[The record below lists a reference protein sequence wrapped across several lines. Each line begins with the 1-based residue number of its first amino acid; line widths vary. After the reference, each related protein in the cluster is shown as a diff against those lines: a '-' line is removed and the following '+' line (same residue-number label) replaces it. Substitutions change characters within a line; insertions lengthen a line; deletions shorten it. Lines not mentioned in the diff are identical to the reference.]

1 MSTLKLQ
8 ILLGAV
14 DKLTAPLKAVTGQSR
29 ITAKDLADTKAK
41 VRDLEKQSGQV
52 DGYRTLGKQIGAT
65 RAELTQAQQTAQRM
79 AKELAATANPTK
91 AMTRELE
98 RAKGAVRDLTNKE
111 REMVSRHGAM
121 KAAMQQAGIN
131 TRQLSQHQRQLKSDL
146 TATTAQLEQQRSKL
160 TQVAA
165 QQKRIAQV
173 KANYDKTMAMRGTM
187 AGYGAAGMATGA
199 AGLYKINSI
208 ASVGLDFDAQM
219 SKVQALTRL
228 QKDSAELAM
237 LRQQARDLGASTSF
251 TAMDAAQA
259 QGFLAMSGFNPKQIK
274 AAMPDML
281 DLAKASGVGLDQ
293 TADIASN
300 ILSAFKME
308 AAQMGR
314 VSDTLALTMTT
325 SNVDLN
331 MLAETMKYMGPIANK
346 AGMSLEEAA
355 AAAGLL
361 GNIGIQGSN
370 SGTALRAM
378 LNRLAGPTSK
388 ADKLMKSLGVT
399 TKDASGNM
407 LNIVDIMAQVAK
419 QTEKMGNADQLAA
432 YKEIFGEEAASGM
445 AELIGQAGAGGFAK
459 YAAMI
464 RQQSKGVA
472 KEMAAVMGDNA
483 RGDLD
488 NMTSAWEDLNIQML
502 ETQNGPLRGLIQQV
516 TSMTQAAGAWM
527 RANPELTATL
537 TKVAA
542 ITAVAAAAGGSLL
555 LIVAGLLGPLAML
568 KFALGGT
575 LVRLGGLFLS
585 TNKTAESM
593 SMFSRIMA
601 LNSRMAAPLLA
612 KWAALGNA
620 IKGLSF
626 AKVGA
631 GMNAMLTTITNLP
644 TKIGAMT
651 AATWRYITAQWA
663 ASKATAATKFTSMI
677 SGIRAATA
685 ATSAYVAAN
694 GVMGTSMNLLKG
706 AASGTISLLKGGL
719 VGALR
724 LVGQTIAVVGRLLLM
739 NPIGLLVTAIGL
751 AALTIYRYWEPIK
764 AFFSGFFQGLKEGLG
779 PVAAVFTP
787 AFEAMAGA
795 LSPLKPIWDGI
806 SSALGSAWE
815 WVTNLLTPIKTTQ
828 QELDGATNAGK
839 RFGLWL
845 GGLGKSFIDVIAD
858 FTKFGADLIDGL
870 IKGISDK
877 WAELKTKIAAMTD
890 LLPDWWNGGSEV
902 KASVGNASTAP
913 AVQAGK
919 EGGFAGFYDKGGL
932 IQAGKWGI
940 AGENG
945 PEVVKGP
952 ASIISRRHTAAMA
965 SAAMLASMPLAAMQ
979 PHQDATRTIRE
990 QVVPAA
996 LRQPADTVRTIRE
1009 QVMPAELRHPADT
1022 ARTIREQVM
1031 PAELRQPVEAAQTIR
1046 EQVVPAEL
1054 NRPANS
1060 YSRPG
1065 PRIVETPKLAPA
1077 RGDTNIHI
1085 SAPIHIAQQPGQS
1098 SVDVAQEVRREL
1110 DRRERQASARTRAS
1124 LRDNS

>member
-41 VRDLEKQSGQV
+41 VRDLEKQSAKIDGFKQLGAQLGVTNANLQAAKDRFEQV
-52 DGYRTLGKQIGAT
+52 KQTI
-65 RAELTQAQQTAQRM
+65 
-79 AKELAATANPTK
+79 AATANPTRMMVNEFNK
-91 AMTRELE
+91 AE
-98 RAKGAVRDLTNKE
+98 KSVKE
-111 REMVSRHGAM
+111 
-121 KAAMQQAGIN
+121 
-131 TRQLSQHQRQLKSDL
+131 L
-146 TATTAQLEQQRSKL
+146 TAKQAEMNSKYEGMKLSLQTATMGTKDLAKTQERLKNATAAANDKLKQQRADL
-160 TQVAA
+160 DRMAA
-165 QQKRIAQV
+165 QQKRLAQV
-173 KANYDKTMAMRGTM
+173 KANYDKTMSLRNSM
-187 AGYGAAGMATGA
+187 AGHGAAGMATGA

-228 QKDSAELAM
+228 QKGSAELAM

-432 YKEIFGEEAASGM
+432 FKEIFGEEAASGM

-488 NMTSAWEDLNIQML
+488 NMTSAWEDLNIQLL

-516 TSMTQAAGAWM
+516 TSMTQAAGVWM
-527 RANPELTATL
+527 RENPELTATI

-542 ITAVAAAAGGSLL
+542 IIAVTAAVGGGLL
-555 LIVAGLLGPLAML
+555 LVLAGLLGPIAAVKMG
-568 KFALGGT
+568 LGMMVT
-575 LVRLGGLFLS
+575 MGG
-585 TNKTAESM
+585 
-593 SMFSRIMA
+593 
-601 LNSRMAAPLLA
+601 PLLG
-612 KWAALGNA
+612 LL
-620 IKGLSF
+620 KGLTLGVL
-626 AKVGA
+626 KLGV
-631 GMNAMLTTITNLP
+631 AMLTTPLGWIIMGIAAIAAGAFLLYQNWSGVKEWFVGIWEQCKPPLAAFWEFLKAAFAFSPLGLLTQNWSAIWAFFDTLP
-644 TKIGAMT
+644 AGAAAKGQAIIDGLIGGISAKWQELKAKLAELTSYLPDWMKGG
-651 AATWRYITAQWA
+651 
-663 ASKATAATKFTSMI
+663 SELKATVNQSAQLAGGYHT
-677 SGIRAATA
+677 TA
-685 ATSAYVAAN
+685 
-694 GVMGTSMNLLKG
+694 
-706 AASGTISLLKGGL
+706 
-719 VGALR
+719 
-724 LVGQTIAVVGRLLLM
+724 
-739 NPIGLLVTAIGL
+739 P
-751 AALTIYRYWEPIK
+751 
-764 AFFSGFFQGLKEGLG
+764 
-779 PVAAVFTP
+779 
-787 AFEAMAGA
+787 AMAGA
-795 LSPLKPIWDGI
+795 SG
-806 SSALGSAWE
+806 
-815 WVTNLLTPIKTTQ
+815 
-828 QELDGATNAGK
+828 
-839 RFGLWL
+839 
-845 GGLGKSFIDVIAD
+845 
-858 FTKFGADLIDGL
+858 
-870 IKGISDK
+870 
-877 WAELKTKIAAMTD
+877 
-890 LLPDWWNGGSEV
+890 
-902 KASVGNASTAP
+902 
-913 AVQAGK
+913 
-919 EGGFAGFYDKGGL
+919 Y
-932 IQAGKWGI
+932 
-940 AGENG
+940 G
-945 PEVVKGP
+945 P
-952 ASIISRRHTAAMA
+952 TMY
-965 SAAMLASMPLAAMQ
+965 Q
-979 PHQDATRTIRE
+979 P
-990 QVVPAA
+990 
-996 LRQPADTVRTIRE
+996 
-1009 QVMPAELRHPADT
+1009 
-1022 ARTIREQVM
+1022 
-1031 PAELRQPVEAAQTIR
+1031 
-1046 EQVVPAEL
+1046 
-1054 NRPANS
+1054 
-1060 YSRPG
+1060 
-1065 PRIVETPKLAPA
+1065 PKLAQA
-1077 RGDTNIHI
+1077 QAKGGSTHI
-1085 SAPIHIAQQPGQS
+1085 SAPISIVQQPGQS
-1098 SVDVAQEVRREL
+1098 ATDVAQEISREL

-1124 LRDNS
+1124 LRDTN